1 MPRNKG
7 WFRVY
12 DRMLDSPDIL
22 ELNDSEF
29 RVIVSLWCLA
39 SQGGSE
45 EGCIGYKNG
54 ALWRR
59 VAPQM
64 KKETFEGI
72 LSRLKSI
79 GLLLGEDGE
88 YSVKDWGRHQYLF
101 DSYKPSVRK
110 LKREA
115 MSTERA
121 DNVKLSSNDCQAIV
135 KQDSDTD
142 TDSDTET
149 EKEES
154 FVGHSVKLRVPYAR
168 IVEVWNKVMVPKGL
182 PEVREITDPRKAWM
196 KREWVKQRENLK
208 TVEDFEAFFQYLASK
223 CSFMFSGTWFCFD
236 WLFKYQNNFTKALE
250 GNYEDGRRKK

>member
-1 MPRNKG
+1 
-7 WFRVY
+7 
-12 DRMLDSPDIL
+12 MLDSPDIL

-29 RVIVSLWCLA
+29 RVVVSLWCLA
-39 SQGGSE
+39 SQGGTE
-45 EGCIGYKNG
+45 DGKVLYKNG

>member
-29 RVIVSLWCLA
+29 RVIISLWCLA

-45 EGCIGYKNG
+45 EGRIGYKNG

-88 YSVKDWGRHQYLF
+88 YAVKDWGKHQYLF

-115 MSTERA
+115 MSTECA
-121 DNVKLSSNDCQAIV
+121 DNVKLSSNDCQAVV
-135 KQDSDTD
+135 KQDTD

-149 EKEES
+149 DSEKDTLL
-154 FVGHSVKLRVPYAR
+154 VGHSKIRVPYAR
-168 IVEVWNKVMVPKGL
+168 IVECWNRIMMPKGI
-182 PEVREITDPRKAWM
+182 PEVREMTDPRKSWM
-196 KREWVKQRENLK
+196 RREWVKQREGLK
-208 TVEDFEAFFQYLASK
+208 TVEDFEAFFQYLATK
-223 CSFMFSGTWFCFD
+223 CTFMFSGTWFSFD
-236 WLFKYQNNFTKALE
+236 WLFKYTNNFTKALE